1 MTESKIFLNT
11 GKKVPKFEFKTKDTV
26 VHRSSTDWNFFHCF
40 YLSLSCKNESSGLL
54 FSEVHTYIQNFT
66 RVNKIEV
73 IFFLRLCAAFHTSP
87 LFIYVRKVY
96 GRILPC
102 PCFPSPYRS
111 IHFGDVSKA
120 NASEST
126 TSLGPRDPKR
136 SGRAE

>member
-1 MTESKIFLNT
+1 MSLKQKTQLYT
-11 GKKVPKFEFKTKDTV
+11 GPLLTGLFSILFTLADPV
-26 VHRSSTDWNFFHCF
+26 
-40 YLSLSCKNESSGLL
+40 KNESSVLL

-96 GRILPC
+96 RRILPC
-102 PCFPSPYRS
+102 PCFPSPSRS

-120 NASEST
+120 NACTVVLMSYLVNMS
-126 TSLGPRDPKR
+126 SDVM
-136 SGRAE
+136 

>member
-1 MTESKIFLNT
+1 M
-11 GKKVPKFEFKTKDTV
+11 
-26 VHRSSTDWNFFHCF
+26 
-40 YLSLSCKNESSGLL
+40 LL

-73 IFFLRLCAAFHTSP
+73 IVFLFFFRICAAFHASP

-102 PCFPSPYRS
+102 PCFPSLSRS

-120 NASEST
+120 NAQL
-126 TSLGPRDPKR
+126 SLDHVIRNALP
-136 SGRAE
+136 AQNNEA